1 VHIGSVLPIFQDNF
15 HITKL
20 FNKQNIGVAYK
31 TKNNI
36 GRILNKNKE
45 TNYLNSTSVV
55 YINFD
60 VPIVPLYILD
70 KWTDN
75 TKPDTKNTF

>member
-1 VHIGSVLPIFQDNF
+1 VQIGSVLPIFQDNF

-20 FNKQNIGVAYK
+20 FKKQNIGVAYK

-36 GRILNKNKE
+36 GRILNRNKE

-55 YINFD
+55 YTNFA
-60 VPIVPLYILD
+60 VPIALLYLLD

-75 TKPDTKNTF
+75 TKPGIKDTF

>member
-1 VHIGSVLPIFQDNF
+1 MHIGSVLPIFQDNF

>member
-1 VHIGSVLPIFQDNF
+1 VLPIFHDNF

-20 FNKQNIGVAYK
+20 FKKQNIGVAHK

-36 GRILNKNKE
+36 GRILNRNKE
-45 TNYLNSTSVV
+45 THYLNSTSVV
-55 YINFD
+55 YSNSD
-60 VPIVPLYILD
+60 VPIAPLYILD

-75 TKPDTKNTF
+75 TKPRIKNAF

>member
-1 VHIGSVLPIFQDNF
+1 MLPIVQDNF

-20 FNKQNIGVAYK
+20 FKKQNIGVAYK

-36 GRILNKNKE
+36 GRILNRNKE

-55 YINFD
+55 YTNSD
-60 VPIVPLYILD
+60 VLIAPLYKMD

-75 TKPDTKNTF
+75 TKPGIKNTF

>member
-1 VHIGSVLPIFQDNF
+1 VLPIVQDNS

-20 FNKQNIGVAYK
+20 FKKQNIGVAYK
-31 TKNNI
+31 TENNN
-36 GRILNKNKE
+36 GRILNRDKE

-55 YINFD
+55 YTNFD
-60 VPIVPLYILD
+60 VPISPLYTLD

-75 TKPDTKNTF
+75 TKPGIKNTF